1 MINNN
6 LVDADLKP
14 SSQTKKYDFL
24 IVGQGLAG
32 TTLSYLLQKEKKQVL
47 VFSHKEKDSSSEI
60 AAGMFTPL
68 GGKRMSKAWMAE
80 ELLAVLPDFYKE
92 LEAFL
97 KCNFYHPNAI
107 LQVLKNEEEKTYI
120 QKRLNQNDT
129 KKYIEETEIKF
140 DSIKIDD
147 LGAIYVKEGGWID
160 TKLFLDS
167 FANFLK
173 NNNSL
178 VEEKFDYSKLQK
190 QGDQWVYNNMIFDKV
205 VFCEGYQATKNPFF
219 ENLPFLLCKGEVLTI
234 KVKNLPKNLIIKK
247 GVFLVNLK
255 DDLYRVGA
263 TYDWHEL
270 DNVPTEKGKEF
281 LTQKLDEMLN
291 VEYEIVNHLAGVR
304 PTVSN
309 RKPLL
314 LESQE
319 NKGIYLFN
327 GLGTK
332 GFMLAPYFSNL
343 MKNWLIFDNKPI
355 Y

>member
-1 MINNN
+1 M
-6 LVDADLKP
+6 
-14 SSQTKKYDFL
+14 QKYDFL

-32 TTLSYLLQKEKKQVL
+32 TVLTYLLQKEKKQVL
-47 VFSHKEKDSSSEI
+47 VFSHKDSISSSEI

-80 ELLAVLPDFYKE
+80 ELLAFLPTFYKE
-92 LEAFL
+92 MESFL
-97 KCNFYHPNAI
+97 NCNFYHPNNI
-107 LQVLKNEEEKTYI
+107 LQILKNEEEQTYI
-120 QKRLNQNDT
+120 QKRLNQEDT
-129 KKYIEETEIKF
+129 KNYIEQTDDKF
-140 DSIKIDD
+140 DSLKID
-147 LGAIYVKEGGWID
+147 LGSIYVKDGGWID
-160 TKLFLDS
+160 TKLFLDT
-167 FANFLK
+167 FADFLK
-173 NNNSL
+173 KNNSL

-190 QGDQWVYNNMIFDKV
+190 QDEQWVYNNMIFDKI
-205 VFCEGYQATKNPFF
+205 VFCEGYQSTQNPFF

-270 DNVPTEKGKEF
+270 DNLPTEKGRDF
-281 LTQKLDEMLN
+281 LIQKLDEMLN
-291 VEYEIVNHLAGVR
+291 VDYEIINHLAGIR

-314 LESQE
+314 LENTQK
-319 NKGIYLFN
+319 KGIYLFN

-332 GFMLAPYFSNL
+332 GFMIAPYFANV
-343 MKNWLIFDNKPI
+343 MKDWLIFDKKPLNHF
-355 Y
+355 